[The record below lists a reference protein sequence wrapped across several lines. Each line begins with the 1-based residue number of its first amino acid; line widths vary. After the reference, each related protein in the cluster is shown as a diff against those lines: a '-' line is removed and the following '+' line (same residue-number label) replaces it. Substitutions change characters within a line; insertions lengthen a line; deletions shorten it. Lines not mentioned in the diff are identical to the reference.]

1 MNVPYL
7 CILLAYAL
15 IYLPRFTFVTAAMV
29 KAEGG
34 YDNAEPREQHKTLE
48 GVARRAL
55 AAHQNG
61 FEAFAPFAAGVIM
74 AQLAGAPAE
83 NTTRWCIVF
92 VAARAVHVVSYLA
105 NWHPVRSL
113 AFTVG
118 MVATVALMVAAIGG

>member
-1 MNVPYL
+1 MNLPYL

-34 YDNAEPREQHKTLE
+34 YDNAEPREQHKGLG
-48 GVARRAL
+48 GVPRRAL
-55 AAHQNG
+55 AAHHNG

-74 AQLAGAPAE
+74 AQLAGAPVEAI
-83 NTTRWCIVF
+83 TRWSVTF
-92 VAARAVHVVSYLA
+92 VAARVVYVLA
-105 NWHPVRSL
+105 YVAGWHPVRSL

-118 MVATVALMVAAIGG
+118 MVATVMLMVAALGA